1 MAKFKEDWQSVPK
14 WLRIV
19 IYSIL
24 GVLGMAA
31 IGVLFG
37 FVIMWLWNWLMPGLF
52 GLKAITY
59 WQGVGLFILAKILF
73 GAIGGSSGDSKKPKD
88 KKESRFDPHK
98 GSERK
103 AEPDGVEYYD
113 EWWEK
118 EGKMAFDDFVNNRY
132 TSEEARETESERG
145 RKG

>member
-1 MAKFKEDWQSVPK
+1 MAKLKEKWQGVPK
-14 WLRIV
+14 WLQIV

-24 GVLGMAA
+24 GVLGITA

-52 GLKAITY
+52 GVKAITY

-88 KKESRFDPHK
+88 KKERRLGPHK
-98 GSERK
+98 GGERM
-103 AEPDGVEYYD
+103 AEPDGVEVYD
-113 EWWEK
+113 QWWEK
-118 EGKMAFDDFVNNRY
+118 EGKTAFDDFVNRRY
-132 TSEEARETESERG
+132 ASDKADEIEPEGE
-145 RKG
+145 KK